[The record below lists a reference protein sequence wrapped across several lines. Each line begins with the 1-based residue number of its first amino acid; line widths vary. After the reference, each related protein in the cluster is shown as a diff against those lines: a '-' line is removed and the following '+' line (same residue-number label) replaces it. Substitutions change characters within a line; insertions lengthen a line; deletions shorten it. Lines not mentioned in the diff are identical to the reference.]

1 MQSDSMIYRPDLSCL
16 WRLNLLN
23 LIHHRGQLKVTF
35 PGYITWKV
43 DKSRRY
49 DSLYWLALFGPFT
62 KRPFAEKRKFHFQH
76 WHPGSETKLRK
87 CPTKNSWKL
96 KKGTLGEPVW
106 RYPTTVLSKTGRVI
120 CFLHFSW
127 LQDSLE
133 SFVHMHKSSGFH
145 IHPKVSSLE
154 KCWKLQWSSWF
165 FPSTSIVFFQIK
177 KTLCF
182 AAKSQ
187 IVSP

>member
-120 CFLHFSW
+120 CFLHFSCAPR
-127 LQDSLE
+127 QSRVFCAHAQIIRFSYSPQSQQSRKMLE
-133 SFVHMHKSSGFH
+133 ATMKFMVFPIN
-145 IHPKVSSLE
+145 IH
-154 KCWKLQWSSWF
+154 CF
-165 FPSTSIVFFQIK
+165 FPN
-177 KTLCF
+177 
-182 AAKSQ
+182 
-187 IVSP
+187 